1 MFRRLLCSLAA
12 LALLMT
18 AAAAAAQTTA
28 VDYEEAGIRLHVA
41 ETLISQYG
49 LEAGVEDYG
58 TVLCLPITC
67 MNPEY
72 RDGVF
77 AGMLE
82 AVRAGDEESYAALAE
97 DYYAHLNLLN
107 VVFAMS
113 GEQYEKTK
121 QFGQMPFDETLL
133 TALGEHNG
141 YVYWLSTRDE
151 LGEEALAVQSEQE
164 IAGWQACR
172 EALSS
177 PEAFIEF
184 IPVVRPETVE
194 EGSVL
199 PAFETQDLQGNTVT
213 NAIFA
218 QKDVTV
224 INFWGTFCSPC
235 ISEMPELGA
244 WMREM
249 PENAQLIGVVT
260 DAMLGDSRTAQT
272 AAQILEKADA
282 PFVSLLMDDALA
294 ELCSTLVG
302 VPTTVLVDSEGR
314 IIGEPI
320 LGAQVDKYRHALA
333 QALGAQ
339 Q

>member
-1 MFRRLLCSLAA
+1 M
-12 LALLMT
+12 
-18 AAAAAAQTTA
+18 
-28 VDYEEAGIRLHVA
+28 
-41 ETLISQYG
+41 
-49 LEAGVEDYG
+49 
-58 TVLCLPITC
+58 
-67 MNPEY
+67 
-72 RDGVF
+72 
-77 AGMLE
+77 
-82 AVRAGDEESYAALAE
+82 
-97 DYYAHLNLLN
+97 
-107 VVFAMS
+107 
-113 GEQYEKTK
+113 
-121 QFGQMPFDETLL
+121 
-133 TALGEHNG
+133 
-141 YVYWLSTRDE
+141 
-151 LGEEALAVQSEQE
+151 QSEQE

-294 ELCSTLVG
+294 ELCSTLAG

-320 LGAQVDKYRHALA
+320 LGAQVDKYRQALA